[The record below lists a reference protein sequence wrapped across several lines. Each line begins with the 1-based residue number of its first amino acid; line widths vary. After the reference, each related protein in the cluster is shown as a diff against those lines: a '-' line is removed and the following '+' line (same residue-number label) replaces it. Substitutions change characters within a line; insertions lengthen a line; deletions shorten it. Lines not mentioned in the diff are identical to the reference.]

1 MRWWWRDSWGRRKL
15 AQEWQPP
22 SQGIRNSDRRSIV
35 HPVSAVWVLGSKQA
49 QTLGRQAIYRAAVHV
64 TIAGVLA
71 WRVAT
76 DVQCRVER
84 EGTFSR
90 INLDQFCPA
99 KPWSV
104 AGLEHVW
111 PAGNIQSRCSCHSVS
126 AWRVATDVQR
136 RVEREGT
143 FSRLNL
149 DQLCPARPW
158 SVAGLEHVWCAANIL
173 LETGQFRGSLRAGRD
188 KLYDS

>member
-1 MRWWWRDSWGRRKL
+1 M
-15 AQEWQPP
+15 
-22 SQGIRNSDRRSIV
+22 
-35 HPVSAVWVLGSKQA
+35 LGSKQA

-64 TIAGVLA
+64 TIAGVL
-71 WRVAT
+71 
-76 DVQCRVER
+76 
-84 EGTFSR
+84 
-90 INLDQFCPA
+90 
-99 KPWSV
+99 
-104 AGLEHVW
+104 
-111 PAGNIQSRCSCHSVS
+111 